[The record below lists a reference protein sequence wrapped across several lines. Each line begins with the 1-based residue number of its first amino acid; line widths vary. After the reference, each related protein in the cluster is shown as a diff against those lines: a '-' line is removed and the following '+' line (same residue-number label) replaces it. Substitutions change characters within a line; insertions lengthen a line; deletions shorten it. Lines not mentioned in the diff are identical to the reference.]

1 MAMRGRRRPVVVQRL
16 VGAFVV
22 LFVAAP
28 RALAVPLGEGGSLKG
43 IADDELA
50 PSVSWVDS
58 ARRLEQR
65 HDFTGLAAAPLD
77 VPDGRRAARR
87 DASKGRPG
95 PRLVDMVAALRD
107 ELKLDAALSLE
118 ETIDAAHKQ
127 LGIVDAPDGAGLRR
141 KAELAYRIV
150 AKGTASCVAF
160 CFLVG
165 SPTRQSL
172 LPKRP
177 RLWHDFFREGTRK
190 GLAHVVRLH
199 TAVPA
204 GEILSG
210 AAAKR
215 DRVRLGAE
223 IFDFFRERCSDRTV
237 DTSWGGAGL
246 VRATLVLW
254 RDAIAQDPSVTHFAL
269 LSDSCVPLAGFESVW
284 RVVAGLERTTINGG
298 PEGNPEFWEK
308 VKNQALIAPEHRLKM
323 SQWFVAR
330 RGDAD
335 WFLANDFT
343 RDFEDFLVPDERY
356 FISLMSQHGR
366 PYEDR
371 ILTYTDWHDSPKEW
385 QPHIKYTKSAS
396 PGTFTR
402 VDAAMAGALWAEG
415 YIFLRKVDHET
426 IFETGWN
433 QPGQLPG
440 PQPE

>member
-1 MAMRGRRRPVVVQRL
+1 MAMRGRRRPDVVQRL
-16 VGAFVV
+16 IGAFVV

-87 DASKGRPG
+87 DAPKGRPG

-199 TAVPA
+199 TAVPV

-215 DRVRLGAE
+215 HRVRLGAE

-237 DTSWGGAGL
+237 STSWGGVGL

-284 RVVAGLERTTINGG
+284 RVVAGLERTTINGS
-298 PEGNPEFWEK
+298 PEANPDYWNNLK
-308 VKNQALIAPEHRLKM
+308 DQALIAPGHRRKM
-323 SQWFVAR
+323 QQWFVAR

-343 RDFEDFLVPDERY
+343 YAFDKFWVSDERY
-356 FISLMSQHGR
+356 FVSLMSQHGR
-366 PYEDR
+366 PYGER
-371 ILTYTDWHDSPKEW
+371 KLTYTYWCFEEGGKKCNVPPYITRGDSGN
-385 QPHIKYTKSAS
+385 H
-396 PGTFTR
+396 PGTFNR
-402 VDAAMAGALWAEG
+402 VEAAIAGALWAEG

-433 QPGQLPG
+433 HCV
-440 PQPE
+440 

>member
-1 MAMRGRRRPVVVQRL
+1 MTVLRVL
-16 VGAFVV
+16 V
-22 LFVAAP
+22 
-28 RALAVPLGEGGSLKG
+28 
-43 IADDELA
+43 
-50 PSVSWVDS
+50 
-58 ARRLEQR
+58 
-65 HDFTGLAAAPLD
+65 
-77 VPDGRRAARR
+77 
-87 DASKGRPG
+87 
-95 PRLVDMVAALRD
+95 VAALCGVAP
-107 ELKLDAALSLE
+107 AASNRSRTLQE
-118 ETIDAAHKQ
+118 R
-127 LGIVDAPDGAGLRR
+127 P
-141 KAELAYRIV
+141 LA

-165 SPTRQSL
+165 SPTHQSL

-199 TAVPA
+199 TAMPV

-215 DRVRLGAE
+215 HRVRLGAE
-223 IFDFFRERCSDRTV
+223 IFDFFRARCSDRPVNTR
-237 DTSWGGAGL
+237 WGGVGL

-284 RVVAGLERTTINGG
+284 RVVAGLERTTITGA
-298 PEGNPEFWEK
+298 PEGDPHFWRK

-330 RGDAD
+330 RGDVD

-343 RDFEDFLVPDERY
+343 RDFEDFTVPDERY

-366 PYEDR
+366 PYGDR
-371 ILTYTDWHDSPKEW
+371 GLTYTDWHHSPKEW
-385 QPHIKYTKSAS
+385 QPHIKYTREGS

-426 IFETGWN
+426 VFETGWN
-433 QPGQLPG
+433 QPIAAPALADEARARGLRTP
-440 PQPE
+440 P